1 MFLVF
6 IILNTKT
13 VDFNI
18 FLLYNTVVQQIYIV
32 WLSSI
37 FWPLQSFYLLWITN
51 SPIPWILH

>member
-1 MFLVF
+1 MPSMFLVF

-32 WLSSI
+32 
-37 FWPLQSFYLLWITN
+37 
-51 SPIPWILH
+51 